1 MTKSYEFNWQKH
13 LPEFMQEGASFDRF
27 DEDPFM
33 FEPNCQMRVDEFGF
47 FITWKSEGKEGQV
60 LECSLINSIRVGA
73 VPKDPKI
80 LSSFET
86 IGKTEADLEG
96 CIICICSGTDL
107 VNLSFMFMV
116 AENPDTARKWI
127 EGLRS
132 VIHNFKA
139 NNVCPMTCLKK
150 HWMRMCFLTN
160 VNGKIPVRG
169 ITRTFASG
177 KTEKGIFQA
186 LKDLGLPSGKN
197 DEIEPEDFPFDMFYM
212 LTQKICPRTDMEEL
226 FKKIN
231 GNKTD
236 YLTVDQLVSFLNENQ
251 RDPRLNEILFPF
263 YDPKRVMQI
272 IEKYERDE
280 ELKKKGCMS
289 SDGFCRYLMSDENA
303 PVFLDRL
310 ELYQEMDQPL
320 AHYFISSSHNTY
332 LTGRQFGGKSSVEMY
347 RQVLLSGSRCVE
359 LDCWDGKGEDQEPII
374 THGKAM
380 CTDILFKDVIQ
391 AIKETAFVTSDYPV
405 ILSFENHCSKPQQY
419 KMAKYCEEI
428 FGDLLL
434 KQPLENFPI
443 EPGRPLPSPNDL
455 KRKILIKNKRLKP
468 EVEQKQ
474 LEAFKKHMEA
484 GETNTTAIIMGEEI
498 QEDTENGEKEA
509 EDKDLNSEAPSIQS
523 EAPSEKEANSVSQSN
538 AVSTGK
544 EERTNSIKKVPD
556 DDVTEISEATEATD
570 ATDISE
576 ASDKENNKKGGEGGE
591 EENVEEALI
600 AQYTYVGATT
610 NIHPY
615 LSAMVN
621 YAQPIKFQSFDMAEE
636 KNIHHNMS
644 SFNESVGLG
653 YLKTN
658 AIEFVNYNKR
668 QMSRI
673 YPKGGRVDSSN
684 YMPQIFWNAGCQMV
698 SLNFQTPDLSMQLNQ
713 GKFEY
718 NGSCGYLLKP
728 DFMRRSDRMFDPFSE
743 TPVDG
748 VIAATCSVQVF
759 SGQFLSDKKIGTYVE
774 VDMYGLPTDTIRKE
788 FRTRMVMNNGLNPA
802 YNEEPFVF
810 RKVILPDL
818 AVLRIAVYDDNNK
831 LIGQRILPL
840 DGLQAGY
847 RHISLRNEGNK
858 PLSLPTVFCQIILKT
873 YVPDGFGAFVDALSD
888 PKKFLTI
895 AEKRADQM
903 KALGIDTNDIADVPS
918 GSSKN
923 DKKGKGKGD
932 TVKTSVTPQASSD
945 TAQTSNSSQNNTAE
959 SKKDNALVPNVSID
973 DLKQMKTYLKLIK
986 KQQKELNS
994 LKKKHSKDQ
1003 NTMQKSHC
1011 TQVDKMVSA
1020 HDKEKSTL
1028 EKLLEKAIKKRG
1040 ENNCQELKKE
1050 TEDKIQTLVT
1060 DHKVK
1065 VKDITAQHTKE
1076 WSELISSH
1084 SSEEQEMKDS
1094 HVTQQCEHLK
1104 KLLAT
1109 VQEQQTMQLKLIHE
1123 RQSKEMRAN
1132 QAKMSMENSKAI
1144 SQDKSIKNKAERE
1157 RRVRELNSSNTK
1169 KFLDERKRLA
1179 MKHQKE
1185 MEQLEKN
1192 QKDQVE
1198 KLEKFN
1204 EQLLKSHHANK
1215 QVQGQGHAADGE
1227 VGGGDGPQTCHGGVS
1242 P

>member
-13 LPEFMQEGASFDRF
+13 LPEFMQEGTSFDRF
-27 DEDPFM
+27 DEDPYT
-33 FEPNCQMRVDEFGF
+33 FEPNCQMKVDEYGF

-80 LSSFET
+80 LSSFEA

-107 VNLSFMFMV
+107 VNLNFMFMV
-116 AENPDTARKWI
+116 AESPDTKWI

-197 DEIEPEDFPFDMFYM
+197 DEIEPSDFTYDIFYA
-212 LTQKICPRTDMEEL
+212 LTQKICPLCLEIGLHVDNL
-226 FKKIN
+226 C
-231 GNKTD
+231 
-236 YLTVDQLVSFLNENQ
+236 VDQSVCVRVVPQNQ

-263 YDPKRVMQI
+263 YDPKRAMQI
-272 IEKYERDE
+272 IEKYERDD
-280 ELKKKGCMS
+280 ELKKKGYMS

-310 ELYQEMDQPL
+310 ESYQEMDQPL

-347 RQVLLSGSRCVE
+347 RQVLLSGCRCVE

-419 KMAKYCEEI
+419 KMAKYCEEL
-428 FGDLLL
+428 FGDFLL
-434 KQPLENFPI
+434 KQPLENYPI
-443 EPGRPLPSPNDL
+443 ESGRPLPSPNDL

-484 GETNTTAIIMGEEI
+484 GETNTPAIIMGEEN
-498 QEDTENGEKEA
+498 EDDTENGQLNDGLCVCIYVYIVSYKG
-509 EDKDLNSEAPSIQS
+509 EDS
-523 EAPSEKEANSVSQSN
+523 
-538 AVSTGK
+538 
-544 EERTNSIKKVPD
+544 
-556 DDVTEISEATEATD
+556 
-570 ATDISE
+570 
-576 ASDKENNKKGGEGGE
+576 
-591 EENVEEALI
+591 EEALI

-621 YAQPIKFQSFDMAEE
+621 YAQPVKFQSFDVAEE
-636 KNIHHNMS
+636 RNIHHNMS

-698 SLNFQTPDLSMQLNQ
+698 SLNFQTPDLAMQLNQ

-858 PLSLPTVFCQIILKT
+858 PLSLPTIFCQIILKT
-873 YVPDGFGAFVDALSD
+873 YVPDGFGAIVDALSD

-932 TVKTSVTPQASSD
+932 TVKASVTPQASSD
-945 TAQTSNSSQNNTAE
+945 MAQTSNAAQNNTAE
-959 SKKDNALVPNVSID
+959 NKKDTALVPNVSID
-973 DLKQMKTYLKLIK
+973 DLKQMK
-986 KQQKELNS
+986 
-994 LKKKHSKDQ
+994 DQ
-1003 NTMQKSHC
+1003 NTMQKAHC
-1011 TQVDKMVSA
+1011 TQVDKMVSQ
-1020 HDKEKSTL
+1020 HDKEKTTL

-1050 TEDKIQTLVT
+1050 TEDKIQTLIA

-1104 KLLAT
+1104 KLLTT

-1123 RQSKEMRAN
+1123 RKEMRAN

-1144 SQDKSIKNKAERE
+1144 SQDKTIKNKAERE

-1192 QKDQVE
+1192 QREQLE

-1204 EQLLKSHHANK
+1204 EQAKDMQQMVKLEEEMDRRPAT
-1215 QVQGQGHAADGE
+1215 V
-1227 VGGGDGPQTCHGGVS
+1227 V
-1242 P
+1242 

>member
-13 LPEFMQEGASFDRF
+13 LPGFMQEGASFDRF
-27 DEDPFM
+27 DEDPYM
-33 FEPNCQMRVDEFGF
+33 FEPNCQMRVDEYGF

-80 LSSFET
+80 LSSFEA

-107 VNLSFMFMV
+107 VNLNFMFMV
-116 AENPDTARKWI
+116 ADSPDTKWI

-197 DEIEPEDFPFDMFYM
+197 DEIEPSDFTFDIFYA
-212 LTQKICPRTDMEEL
+212 LTQKICPRTDIEEL

-263 YDPKRVMQI
+263 YDPKRAMQI

-280 ELKKKGCMS
+280 ELKKKGHMS

-310 ELYQEMDQPL
+310 ELYQDMDQSL

-347 RQVLLSGSRCVE
+347 RQVLLSGCRCVE

-391 AIKETAFVTSDYPV
+391 AIKETAFVTSEYPV

-419 KMAKYCEEI
+419 KMAKYCDET

-434 KQPLENFPI
+434 KQPLENYPI

-484 GETNTTAIIMGEEI
+484 GETNTPAIIMGEED
-498 QEDTENGEKEA
+498 DTENEA
-509 EDKDLNSEAPSIQS
+509 EDKDLNSEAPSL
-523 EAPSEKEANSVSQSN
+523 
-538 AVSTGK
+538 
-544 EERTNSIKKVPD
+544 
-556 DDVTEISEATEATD
+556 SEATSQKEAVD
-570 ATDISE
+570 VAEDS
-576 ASDKENNKKGGEGGE
+576 
-591 EENVEEALI
+591 EEALI
-600 AQYTYVGATT
+600 AQYTYEGATT

-621 YAQPIKFQSFDMAEE
+621 YAQPIKFQSFDVAEE

-698 SLNFQTPDLSMQLNQ
+698 SLNFQTPDLAMQLNQ
-713 GKFEY
+713 GKYEY

-858 PLSLPTVFCQIILKT
+858 PLSLPTIFCQIILKT
-873 YVPDGFGAFVDALSD
+873 YVPDGFGAIVDALSD

-932 TVKTSVTPQASSD
+932 TLKASVTPQTSSD
-945 TAQTSNSSQNNTAE
+945 MAQTSNAAQNNTAE
-959 SKKDNALVPNVSID
+959 TKKDP
-973 DLKQMKTYLKLIK
+973 TYLKLIK
-986 KQQKELNS
+986 KQQKELS
-994 LKKKHSKDQ
+994 TLKKKHSKDQ
-1003 NTMQKSHC
+1003 HIMQKAHC
-1011 TQVDKMVSA
+1011 TQVDKMVSV
-1020 HDKEKSTL
+1020 HEKEKTAL

-1040 ENNCQELKKE
+1040 ENRCQELRKE
-1050 TEDKIQTLVT
+1050 TEDKIQTLVAE
-1060 DHKVK
+1060 HKARVMLERLL
-1065 VKDITAQHTKE
+1065 TQNPT
-1076 WSELISSH
+1076 SLLQSST
-1084 SSEEQEMKDS
+1084 S
-1094 HVTQQCEHLK
+1094 
-1104 KLLAT
+1104 A
-1109 VQEQQTMQLKLIHE
+1109 
-1123 RQSKEMRAN
+1123 
-1132 QAKMSMENSKAI
+1132 
-1144 SQDKSIKNKAERE
+1144 
-1157 RRVRELNSSNTK
+1157 
-1169 KFLDERKRLA
+1169 
-1179 MKHQKE
+1179 
-1185 MEQLEKN
+1185 
-1192 QKDQVE
+1192 
-1198 KLEKFN
+1198 
-1204 EQLLKSHHANK
+1204 
-1215 QVQGQGHAADGE
+1215 
-1227 VGGGDGPQTCHGGVS
+1227 
-1242 P
+1242 